1 MSPII
6 CFLQNAMLIIPDFIA
21 LILMHESLNEKYTLI
36 LTLSVI
42 LNAVLLTL
50 AKYEE
55 YTKRIKFAQVFVF
68 LAGYILSYIIFITC
82 DKLTITQIIVLL
94 TVKTIC
100 AIVYYID
107 KYHREPEYEY
117 YAQLV

>member
-21 LILMHESLNEKYTLI
+21 LILMHEPINEKYTL
-36 LTLSVI
+36 LLMLSVI
-42 LNAVLLTL
+42 FNAVFLTL

-55 YTKRIKFAQVFVF
+55 YTTKIKYAQSIVF
-68 LAGYILSYIIFITC
+68 LAGYILSYVIFITC

-107 KYHREPEYEY
+107 KYDRKPENEY